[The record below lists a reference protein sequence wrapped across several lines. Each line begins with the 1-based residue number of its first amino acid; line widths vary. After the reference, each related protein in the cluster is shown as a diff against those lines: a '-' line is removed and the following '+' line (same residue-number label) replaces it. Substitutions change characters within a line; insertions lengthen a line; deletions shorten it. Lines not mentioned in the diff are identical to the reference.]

1 MKKGITYRSFPGGM
15 TGEKDPFEAIAE
27 ARRMGYE
34 AIELATGLAGRF
46 TLDADEG
53 FCRRLADHARRA
65 GIDLSSLATVLHW
78 ECSLVDA
85 DPAVRR
91 RSIDLTRRVLQQ
103 AAWLGV
109 DAVLVIPGH
118 VDIFWNPKAAVVP
131 YETAYE
137 RSLAAFRELRSEA
150 ERLKVALCLENVW
163 NRFLLSPL
171 EFRDF
176 IDRVE
181 SPWVGSYF
189 DVGNSFLLGYPEQ
202 WIAILGRRIRRV
214 HVKDFRRTVGTIDG
228 FCPLFDGEIDWRRV
242 MEALRAVGYDG
253 YITGEM
259 MPPRMEDLLRTS
271 GDLGRLIALA

>member
-1 MKKGITYRSFPGGM
+1 MRKGITYRSFPGGM
-15 TGEKDPFEAIAE
+15 TGEKDPLEAISE
-27 ARRMGYE
+27 ARALGYQ
-34 AIELATGLAGRF
+34 AIELATGFTGRL
-46 TLDADEG
+46 TLDAGEEA
-53 FCRRLADHARRA
+53 CRALADHARRT
-65 GIDLSSLATVLHW
+65 GIELSSLATVLHW
-78 ECSLVDA
+78 ECPLVDP

-91 RSIDLTRRVLQQ
+91 RSIDATKRVLQQ

-109 DAVLVIPGH
+109 DAVLIIPGH
-118 VDIFWNPKAAVVP
+118 VDIFWNPKAAVIP

-137 RSLAAFRELRSEA
+137 RSLAALRELRSEA
-150 ERLKVALCLENVW
+150 ERLRVALCLENVW

-181 SPWVGSYF
+181 SPWVGAYF

-202 WIAILGRRIRRV
+202 WIALLGRRIRRV
-214 HVKDFRRTVGTIDG
+214 HVKDFKRSVGTIEG
-228 FCPLFDGEIDWRRV
+228 FCPVFEGEIDWRRV

-259 MPPRMEDLLRTS
+259 MPPRLEDLQRTVK
-271 GDLGRLIALA
+271 DLDRLISLA